1 MSRVFSVRGRGRQ
14 AAAAAGAGILALAA
28 VTGTA
33 AVAGAVSAT
42 GSRTAAAQKAA
53 QKWHIVKSVKTDFSG
68 QFTAVVATG
77 KSTGWAFDGNGES
90 GLKATAWR
98 ENGTTWTKVAFPSA
112 VNEEVVAAG
121 ADSPNDVWAFTQN
134 FSGPSR
140 VLRWN
145 GSRWAPVKTFAAPIG
160 NATVL
165 SGHAVWVY
173 GWTPVFGT
181 PTLGVWFYNGKT
193 WTRVSKTIAGGSAL
207 SSKNVWGFT
216 ATSVEHWN
224 GARWTATSVKK
235 LLPATDPHGLNN
247 PSVVGIL
254 ALSATSVYAL
264 GSGGTQDEGGPLV
277 VLHFNGR
284 TWTKAGSGQFGAGPG
299 PQFSADGAGGL
310 WLPMDGPVGG
320 TSFLVHYAAGKLT
333 KAVLP
338 VSAPK
343 ITIGAVS
350 RIPGTAAQL
359 AGGFTH
365 AAGDRGTGVVAVLL
379 RYS

>member
-14 AAAAAGAGILALAA
+14 AAALAAGILALAA

-33 AVAGAVSAT
+33 AAGAASAT
-42 GSRTAAAQKAA
+42 GARTAAAP
-53 QKWHIVKSVKTDFSG
+53 KWHIVKSVKTDFSG
-68 QFTAVVATG
+68 QFTAVAATG
-77 KSTGWAFDGNGES
+77 KSSGWAFDGNGES

-98 ENGTTWTKVAFPSA
+98 ENGTTWTKVAFPS
-112 VNEEVVAAG
+112 VGGEEVVAAG

-134 FSGPSR
+134 FSGSSR

-145 GSRWAPVKTFAAPIG
+145 GSRWAAVKSFAAPIG
-160 NATVL
+160 DATVL

-173 GWTPVFGT
+173 GWPPVFGT
-181 PTLGVWFYNGKT
+181 PTLGVWFYNGKA

-224 GARWTATSVKK
+224 GATWTATSVKK
-235 LLPATDPHGLNN
+235 LLPAIDPHGLNN
-247 PSVVGIL
+247 PSVTGIL
-254 ALSATSVYAL
+254 ALSATNVYAL

-284 TWTKAGSGQFGAGPG
+284 AWTKAGSGQFGAGPG
-299 PQFSADGAGGL
+299 PQFSSDGGGGL
-310 WLPMDGPVGG
+310 WLPMDGPAGG

-333 KAVLP
+333 KAALP

-343 ITIGAVS
+343 ITIGAVG

>member
-1 MSRVFSVRGRGRQ
+1 MSRGFSVRGRGRQ
-14 AAAAAGAGILALAA
+14 AASAGMLALAA

-33 AVAGAVSAT
+33 VTAGAAPAI
-42 GSRTAAAQKAA
+42 GARTAAAP
-53 QKWHIVKSVKTDFSG
+53 KWHIVKSVKTDFSG

-77 KSTGWAFDGNGES
+77 KSSGWAFDGNGES

-98 ENGTTWTKVAFPSA
+98 ENGTAWTRVAFPSVA
-112 VNEEVVAAG
+112 GEEVVAAG

-145 GSRWAPVKTFAAPIG
+145 GSKWAPVKTFASPIG
-160 NATVL
+160 GATVL

-181 PTLGVWFYNGKT
+181 PPVLGVWFYNGKT

-207 SSKNVWGFT
+207 SNKNVWGYT
-216 ATSVEHWN
+216 QTSVEHWN

-277 VLHFNGR
+277 VLHFNGHG
-284 TWTKAGSGQFGAGPG
+284 WAKVASGQFGAGPG
-299 PQFSADGAGGL
+299 PQFSSDGAGGL

-333 KAVLP
+333 KAALP

-343 ITIGAVS
+343 ITIGAVG

-379 RYS
+379 KYS